1 VRRRDF
7 ITGLALAFSMSTVRS
22 RQTGKVYRIAIAHP
36 SAPATDLTENSR
48 GSLTVPVILKELRR
62 LGYVEGQN
70 LLIERY
76 SGEGRASDYPDLV
89 RDVVGSNPDLII
101 ALGWKLPLDFKAATT
116 TIPIVTITNNFVE
129 SGLVQSLARPGG
141 NVTGVSVNI
150 GEEQWGKRVQL
161 LKQMVPQATR
171 VAVVEQPESRDQGNA
186 GELGCVGCS
195 D

>member
-1 VRRRDF
+1 
-7 ITGLALAFSMSTVRS
+7 MSTAHGQQS
-22 RQTGKVYRIAIAHP
+22 GKVYRIAIAHA
-36 SAPATDLTENSR
+36 SAPATDLTEESR
-48 GSLTVPVILKELRR
+48 GSIATRTILKALRR
-62 LGYVEGQN
+62 LGYIEGQN
-70 LLIERY
+70 LVIERY
-76 SGEGRASDYPDLV
+76 SGEGRTARYPELA
-89 RDVVGSNPDLII
+89 RDVVRHNPDVII
-101 ALGWKLPLDFKAATT
+101 AIDNALTLDLKAATT

-129 SGLVQSLARPGG
+129 SGLVQSLARRGG